1 MADKQKALE
10 TAISQIEKNYG
21 KGSIMRLGQNTAMN
35 VEAIST
41 GSVTLDA
48 ATGIGGPPR
57 RGDLRSRVVG

>member
-41 GSVTLDA
+41 PPPASADFRA
-48 ATGIGGPPR
+48 AE
-57 RGDLRSRVVG
+57 

>member
-10 TAISQIEKNYG
+10 TAISQIEKNFG

-48 ATGIGGPPR
+48 ATGIGGLPR
-57 RGDLRSRVVG
+57 GK

>member
-48 ATGIGGPPR
+48 ATGIGGI
-57 RGDLRSRVVG
+57 V

>member
-10 TAISQIEKNYG
+10 TAISQIEKNFG

-41 GSVTLDA
+41 GSVTRTTA
-48 ATGIGGPPR
+48 SR
-57 RGDLRSRVVG
+57 RSR

>member
-10 TAISQIEKNYG
+10 TAISQIEKNFG

-48 ATGIGGPPR
+48 ATGIGGLPR
-57 RGDLRSRVVG
+57 AE